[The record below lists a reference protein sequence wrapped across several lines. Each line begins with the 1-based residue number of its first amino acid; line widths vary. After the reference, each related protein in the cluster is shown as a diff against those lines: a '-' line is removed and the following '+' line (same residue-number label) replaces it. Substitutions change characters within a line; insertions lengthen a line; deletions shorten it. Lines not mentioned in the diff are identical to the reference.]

1 MSETLNH
8 SLFWFVQNT
17 DSFKIMFFRADIQ
30 NNNALAR
37 TICLNIGFNIQK
49 DSVNVFQPVCAN
61 VYACVFSM
69 SYHLFNQANE
79 WQPSMRRGGL
89 IKAFPGTGDV
99 QRKQQGR
106 EREIEKEKRRETGEG
121 EGPRIR
127 NQVPVGWSRCRLRA
141 RPLGPT
147 GQPELKTIC
156 IVPSFNLGSST
167 PHLSLSFSLL
177 LLLNRSV
184 LHKEG

>member
-1 MSETLNH
+1 
-8 SLFWFVQNT
+8 
-17 DSFKIMFFRADIQ
+17 MFFRADIQ
-30 NNNALAR
+30 NINAPAR

-49 DSVNVFQPVCAN
+49 VSVNVFQPVCAY

-69 SYHLFNQANE
+69 CYHLFNQANE

-106 EREIEKEKRRETGEG
+106 EREIEREKRTETGEG

-127 NQVPVGWSRCRLRA
+127 NQVPAGWSRCRLRA

-167 PHLSLSFSLL
+167 PHLSLSLPLSFSLL

-184 LHKEG
+184 PHKEG